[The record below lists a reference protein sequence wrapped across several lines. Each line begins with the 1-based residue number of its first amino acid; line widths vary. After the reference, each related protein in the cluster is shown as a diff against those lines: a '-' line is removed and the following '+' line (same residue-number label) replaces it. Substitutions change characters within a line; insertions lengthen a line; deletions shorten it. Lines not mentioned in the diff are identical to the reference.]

1 MVFEESDLK
10 LINDDQKVFA
20 IDLRSLAALRI
31 CLALIV
37 LFVVFSQ
44 FSSLELLYT
53 DDGILPRTLNNEYL
67 DAAVSQSGS
76 RHWSLYWMNGSFG
89 SAQTLLVLTA
99 LAAGM
104 MLLGIQSRLAT
115 LACLVLLWSLQVRNP
130 LVLTAGD
137 ILLRMLLFWSV
148 FLPTGSIWTINLS
161 NTARRPKRWNIVSM
175 ASAAIMLQVAY
186 MYFFS
191 GISKWNDFWL
201 SGSAVEYSM
210 NLEMYVTPLGAMLSD
225 YPALLKIATFLT
237 LLAEIIFPLML
248 FIPRITTFNRG
259 FAMGVFW
266 LMHLGIWLT
275 MSIGIFSITAI
286 CAWIVF
292 IPSEQWNAMLGEP
305 VGFREQ
311 RSSRV
316 KPGSLIVNTVS
327 GLFLLYITLQNLS
340 NAGIWP
346 ANNLQLQR
354 FGQATMTIQ
363 KFQMFDRPL
372 TISPW
377 FEYVGELETG
387 EKVDLFYLPH
397 DQFGIKPDSVY
408 RYMQSQSWRRIHSNL
423 ITNEAS
429 PPNLAESHRKIR
441 KRLLMQMVET
451 WNDKYPNRKVK
462 NAELICN
469 LEPIQFEIDGQ
480 AKTTREVW
488 ATYEHLDFSKP

>member
-1 MVFEESDLK
+1 
-10 LINDDQKVFA
+10 
-20 IDLRSLAALRI
+20 
-31 CLALIV
+31 
-37 LFVVFSQ
+37 
-44 FSSLELLYT
+44 
-53 DDGILPRTLNNEYL
+53 
-67 DAAVSQSGS
+67 
-76 RHWSLYWMNGSFG
+76 
-89 SAQTLLVLTA
+89 
-99 LAAGM
+99 
-104 MLLGIQSRLAT
+104 
-115 LACLVLLWSLQVRNP
+115 
-130 LVLTAGD
+130 
-137 ILLRMLLFWSV
+137 
-148 FLPTGSIWTINLS
+148 
-161 NTARRPKRWNIVSM
+161 
-175 ASAAIMLQVAY
+175 
-186 MYFFS
+186 
-191 GISKWNDFWL
+191 
-201 SGSAVEYSM
+201 
-210 NLEMYVTPLGAMLSD
+210 
-225 YPALLKIATFLT
+225 
-237 LLAEIIFPLML
+237 
-248 FIPRITTFNRG
+248 
-259 FAMGVFW
+259 
-266 LMHLGIWLT
+266 MHLGIWLT

-397 DQFGIKPDSVY
+397 DQIGIKPDSVY